1 MKIHSQLRK
10 YNLNASHKLVGIKK
24 DTNEQGE
31 RPTMVEVDDA
41 NTTPK
46 QRVRNTQW

>member
-10 YNLNASHKLVGIKK
+10 YNLNASYKLVGIKK

-46 QRVRNTQW
+46 QRVRNAQW